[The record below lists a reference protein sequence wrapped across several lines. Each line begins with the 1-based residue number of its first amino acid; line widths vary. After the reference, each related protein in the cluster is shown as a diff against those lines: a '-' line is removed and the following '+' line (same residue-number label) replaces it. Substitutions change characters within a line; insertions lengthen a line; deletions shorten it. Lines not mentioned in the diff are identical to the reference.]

1 MAAKHSLGGKLLVV
15 ATAALAL
22 AGAAD
27 ALSGSVSSPEAGT
40 WFASRTL
47 TVSGG
52 AFDPALDVLVLNT
65 TRGFANATAD
75 GATIAN
81 GTEVHLD
88 PTGLTNWRF
97 FETFDYPLGTQ
108 AANLSDHFHHSVL
121 SGRSK
126 NWSVTDALTSVMPD
140 SPALG
145 ASEPLNSF
153 SNELYWHATTPL
165 PIVGVN
171 VSFRFAVDDGARL
184 LFHSSVTGIRNNFT
198 RHMDSFLTAG
208 DSSSVSVDLGRR
220 FEGQTTVYLRFT
232 FYRGSNGT
240 EWGAVDDLEVDLS
253 FAPQAGPQEVTFSEP
268 FYPGTVNPSAHG
280 RWWTVGGGWTS
291 SNALIHFSS
300 DETWAEARFV
310 TTAPL
315 AGANLSFGLICQNFG
330 PSERYIWT
338 EAGPSRAGPWTR
350 LAETNSTSAV
360 TTYASNVSAL
370 AGNQSLFFRVTAQNR
385 CSLQDFEIALKVEG
399 DPPEM
404 PRGALVGE
412 RLDLGVP
419 VDWRGSSFDST
430 LPAGATA
437 EFWVRWSDDGVSWS
451 PWARAADDPVA
462 PFETSRYVQPMVT
475 LSASGW
481 GAVPV
486 LSNLTL
492 HFSGIRDVSLSLD
505 AGGTWERML
514 LTYAPNASSVQWS
527 GSVILEQG
535 MNDLQVRALDTT
547 GATAL
552 WNTTAGWD
560 TLAPLPP
567 DVSGDPGQFVGA
579 TELSWSW
586 DVPYDEGL
594 GVAEYAVRLGS
605 IAGGG
610 DIIPL
615 LQVGNV
621 TEFSYPG
628 AADGT
633 SYFFSVRAKDNA
645 GNWGTWG
652 NASYGTTVDLTP
664 PGTGAAAAPAPFVNE
679 PRIAWV
685 WEPFLDNGSGV
696 AAYEVRV
703 GSEPDRS
710 DVVSGVEVSGPS
722 YLMEDAAHGR
732 RYHLS
737 LRARDQAGNWGAWG
751 PSSEPVVVDLVAPTA
766 PGVPVGPSGFL
777 NTSEATWSWSP
788 AQDHLAGVAAYEVQA
803 GTAAGAADLLGRVT
817 AQPSLYIPNL
827 PDGERVF
834 VRVRA
839 LDAAGNLGPWA
850 EAPEPLAVDRTL
862 PTAPGSLEGPTGW
875 INQTA
880 ATWQWSPSTDA
891 GSGVAFYEVRVGSF
905 LGGGDLVFDHRVSG
919 LSYMVPALREEAEI
933 FVAVR
938 AVDEAGNRGAFA
950 VARAVQVDMTPPSV
964 PGAVTSTP
972 SPTSTPGV
980 EWTWAP
986 SVDFGSG
993 VAVYLV
999 RVGTNAAAGDIHDWT
1014 PVDGTTFAIEDA
1026 ESGQAYHFSV
1036 RAVDAV
1042 GWGSRDRAADAPVHV
1057 DRDPPEA
1064 PELWASATA
1073 TRERQA
1079 EVFWGV
1085 VSDPGGSGLDHYDL
1099 EFGPLGGTP
1108 ESVRFSPY
1116 QFVFQLTG
1124 LDGDRVV
1131 ARVRASDRAGNT
1143 GAWSEPVE
1151 VLFDRS
1157 APSPPSNLVSQV
1169 DGRTVTLSWDASSDG
1184 GVGEVEYS
1192 VSVGTSAGGSDVVTL
1207 VLTNATALEF
1217 TGEPGV
1223 SYYFTVGAVDA
1234 LGNAQPSAVSG
1245 GPVEVPSVAPVE
1257 LVAAAAAIGL
1267 GTLGLLIGARRRA
1280 TSRAW
1285 PGSNPVEEE

>member
-1 MAAKHSLGGKLLVV
+1 MAANPSLGGKLLVV

-22 AGAAD
+22 VGAAD
-27 ALSGSVSSPEAGT
+27 AMTGSVSSPEEGA
-40 WFASRTL
+40 WFAGRSI
-47 TVSGG
+47 TVSGD
-52 AFDPALDVLVLNT
+52 ASDPTPDSLVLNT

-81 GTEVHLD
+81 GTEIHLD

-97 FETFDYPLGTQ
+97 FETFDYPLGTE
-108 AANLSDHFHHSVL
+108 AANLSDYFHHSVL

-126 NWSVTDALTSVMPD
+126 NWSVTDALTSRMPG

-145 ASEPLNSF
+145 ANQPLNGF
-153 SNELYWHATTPL
+153 SNELYWHATTPR
-165 PIVGVN
+165 PIAGVN
-171 VSFRFAVDDGARL
+171 VSFRFAIDDGARL
-184 LFHSSVTGIRNNFT
+184 QFHSSVTGMRNNFS
-198 RHMDSFLTAG
+198 RHMDSFFTAS
-208 DSSSVSVDLGRR
+208 DSSRVSLDIGGR

-232 FYRGSNGT
+232 FFRGSNGT
-240 EWGAVDDLEVDLS
+240 EWGAVDDLEVDIS
-253 FAPQAGPQEVTFSEP
+253 FAPQAGTQDVTISES
-268 FYPGTVNPSAHG
+268 FNPGTVNPSAHG
-280 RWWTVGGGWTS
+280 LWWTVGGGWAS
-291 SNALIHFSS
+291 SNGLIHFSS

-315 AGANLSFGLICQNFG
+315 EAANLSFGLICQNFG
-330 PSERYIWT
+330 SSERYILA
-338 EAGPSRAGPWTR
+338 EAGPGRAGPWTR

-360 TTYASNVSAL
+360 TTYASDVSAL

-385 CSLQDFEIALKVEG
+385 CLLQDFEITLEVEG
-399 DPPEM
+399 DPPDM
-404 PRGALVGE
+404 PRGALVGDQ
-412 RLDLGVP
+412 LDFEVK
-419 VDWRGSSFDST
+419 VDWWGASFDAT
-430 LPAGATA
+430 LPAGATV
-437 EFWVRWSDDGVSWS
+437 EVWVRWSGDGVSWS
-451 PWARAADDPVA
+451 PWVGAAGDPLESFA
-462 PFETSRYVQPMVT
+462 TSRYLQPMVT
-475 LSASGW
+475 LSAAGW
-481 GAVPV
+481 GAVPA

-492 HFSGIRDVSLSLD
+492 HYAGIHDVSVSVD
-505 AGGTWERML
+505 AGGTWEPML
-514 LTYAPNASSVQWS
+514 LTYAPNASIVQWS
-527 GSVILEQG
+527 GSVILEPG
-535 MNDLQVRALDTT
+535 MNDLRVRALDTT
-547 GATAL
+547 GATVQ

-586 DVPYDEGL
+586 DVPHDEGL
-594 GVAEYAVRLGS
+594 GVSEYAVRLGS

-645 GNWGTWG
+645 GNWGPWG
-652 NASYGTTVDLTP
+652 NASYGTTVDLTS
-664 PGTGAAAAPAPFVNE
+664 PGTGVASAPAPFVNE
-679 PRIAWV
+679 PAIAWL
-685 WEPFLDNGSGV
+685 WDPFVDNGSGV

-703 GSEPDRS
+703 GSAPDQS
-710 DVVSGVEVSGPS
+710 DVVSGVEVSEPS
-722 YLMEDAAHGR
+722 YLMQDAAHGQ

-737 LRARDQAGNWGAWG
+737 LRARDRAGNWGAWG
-751 PSSEPVVVDLVAPTA
+751 PSSEAVAVDLVAPTA

-777 NTSEATWSWSP
+777 NTSEATWSWSL
-788 AQDHLAGVAAYEVQA
+788 ALDHLAGVAAYEVQA
-803 GTAAGAADLLGRVT
+803 GTAAGAADLVGRVT

-850 EAPEPLAVDRTL
+850 EAPEPLAVDRTI
-862 PTAPGSLEGPTGW
+862 PTAPGSLKGPTGW
-875 INQTA
+875 INRTM

-905 LGGGDLVFDHRVSG
+905 PGGGDLVFDHRVPG
-919 LSYMVPALREEAEI
+919 LSYMVPALREETEI

-950 VARAVQVDMTPPSV
+950 VTPAVQVDMTPPSV

-986 SVDFGSG
+986 SVDLGSG
-993 VAVYLV
+993 VALYLV
-999 RVGTNAAAGDIHDWT
+999 RVGTNAAAGDVHDWT
-1014 PVDGTTFAIEDA
+1014 PVTETTFAIEDA
-1026 ESGQAYHFSV
+1026 ESGLAYHFSV

-1073 TRERQA
+1073 TREGQA

-1099 EFGPLGGTP
+1099 EFGPAGGTP

-1124 LDGDRVV
+1124 LDGDRVLT
-1131 ARVRASDRAGNT
+1131 RVRAGDRAGNT

-1157 APSPPSNLVSQV
+1157 APSPPSNPIAQV
-1169 DGRTVTLSWDASSDG
+1169 DGRTVTLSWDASFDG
-1184 GVGEVEYS
+1184 GVGQVEYS
-1192 VSVGTSAGGSDVVTL
+1192 VSVGTSIGGSDVVTL
-1207 VLTNATALEF
+1207 ALTNTTAFEF

-1245 GPVEVPSVAPVE
+1245 GPVEVSSVAPVE

-1267 GTLGLLIGARRRA
+1267 GTLGLFIAAHRRA
-1280 TSRAW
+1280 TNRAR
-1285 PGSNPVEEE
+1285 PGSDPTEEE